1 MSKKLAWIYPDQ
13 AKSRKAIGVPLGS
26 VAITV
31 LRRRLGQNP
40 KYVFTYDGHPVTDVT
55 TKAWYKALSR
65 ADIHPGFRW
74 HDLRH
79 TWASWHAHFQRNI
92 CRASWRMWP
101 LSRFGTVTQ
110 ICHTEKIR
118 RMGIRLT
125 YCFIW
130 FWREESNQR
139 PTDYKSQSRAFMA
152 FYLPPCILTY
162 QSLSHMLPLP
172 IFTDL
177 PETR

>member
-65 ADIHPGFRW
+65 ADIQPGSVGTIFDTLGLRGECGPSVGSELW
-74 HDLRH
+74 HK
-79 TWASWHAHFQRNI
+79 F
-92 CRASWRMWP
+92 
-101 LSRFGTVTQ
+101 VTQ
-110 ICHTEKIR
+110 KNKVD
-118 RMGIRLT
+118 G
-125 YCFIW
+125 
-130 FWREESNQR
+130 
-139 PTDYKSQSRAFMA
+139 K
-152 FYLPPCILTY
+152 
-162 QSLSHMLPLP
+162 
-172 IFTDL
+172 
-177 PETR
+177 